1 MVQLFG
7 RITKD
12 ATLTEL
18 KDEKKVVNFSIALND
33 SYKSKGREW
42 VKQVTYVNCAYWINP
57 ANAAYLTKGK
67 LIEVNGRMS
76 VRAFINMKGDAVGT
90 LNFHVDN
97 FKLYGGG
104 SPGDGN
110 NIAKEPLA
118 KKPRSMKTDEITEPI
133 NDLPF

>member
-12 ATLTEL
+12 ATLTKL

-33 SYKSKGREW
+33 SYKPKGREL

-57 ANAAYLTKGK
+57 TSAGYLTKGK
-67 LIEVNGRMS
+67 LIEVNGRVS
-76 VRAFINMKGDAVGT
+76 VRAFINMQGDAVGT
-90 LNFHVDN
+90 LNFHVNN

-104 SPGDGN
+104 SPEDGK

-118 KKPRSMKTDEITEPI
+118 KKPRSKKTDEITEPI
-133 NDLPF
+133 KDLPF

>member
-18 KDEKKVVNFSIALND
+18 GDQKKVVNFSIALND
-33 SYKSKGREW
+33 SYKSKGREL
-42 VKQVTYVNCAYWINP
+42 VKQVTYVNCTYWINP

-76 VRAFINMKGDAVGT
+76 VRGFINMKGDAVGT
-90 LNFHVDN
+90 LNFHVNN
-97 FKLYGGG
+97 FNLYGGG
-104 SPGDGN
+104 SPDYGKN
-110 NIAKEPLA
+110 KAKEPLA

-133 NDLPF
+133 KDLPF

>member
-18 KDEKKVVNFSIALND
+18 KDEKKVVNFSIVLND
-33 SYKSKGREW
+33 SYKPKGREL
-42 VKQVTYVNCAYWINP
+42 VRQVTYVNCAYWINP

-76 VRAFINMKGDAVGT
+76 VRAFINMQGDAVGT
-90 LNFHVDN
+90 LNFHVNN

-104 SPGDGN
+104 SPDDGKN
-110 NIAKEPLA
+110 KAKEQLT
-118 KKPRSMKTDEITEPI
+118 KKPHSNKADEIPEPI

>member
-12 ATLTEL
+12 ATLREL

-33 SYKSKGREW
+33 SFTTKGREL

-57 ANAAYLTKGK
+57 ANAVYLTKGK

-76 VRAFINMKGDAVGT
+76 VSTFINMLGDAVGS
-90 LNFHVDN
+90 LIFHVNN
-97 FKLYGGG
+97 FKIYSGG
-104 SPGDGN
+104 SPVDGKN
-110 NIAKEPLA
+110 EAKELLA
-118 KKPRSMKTDEITEPI
+118 KKPRSKKTDEITEPI